1 MQNGIIVRPLEQLLP
16 YEQEIEIVERKGIG
30 HPDTICDLAAEQVSI
45 ALCRLY
51 LSEFGKIM
59 HHNVDK
65 ALLVGGSTNPE
76 YKGGKVVRPMEL
88 IIAGRATME
97 KNGKSL
103 PVEQAT
109 EEAIKRYL
117 SKTIINLNIEN
128 SVKLNIKIRPGSSE
142 LTELFGRFGGEQI
155 PFSNDTSI
163 GTGFYPFDETEQVV
177 YKIERFL
184 NSHKI
189 KKKSPFIGEDIKVMA
204 VRQKDKISITLAV
217 ATVDKYI
224 NNLSDYID
232 KIKVIKELI
241 KSQDWF
247 KDSYDIHINTA
258 DSYDDESI
266 YLTVTGTSAEHGDDG
281 QVGRGNRANGL
292 ITPYRPMTL
301 EAVAGKNPI
310 NHVGKLYNLFAAD
323 LCKAIVKNGYA
334 KEAYLSL
341 VSQIG
346 RPLNE
351 PQIVDIKV
359 KEKEVDQVI
368 IENTAKDMLAQM
380 PGMWKNILEEMYEIA

>member
-1 MQNGIIVRPLEQLLP
+1 MQNGIVVRPLEQLLP
-16 YEQEIEIVERKGIG
+16 HEQEIEIVERKGIG
-30 HPDTICDLAAEQVSI
+30 HPDTICDRAAEQVSI

-65 ALLVGGSTNPE
+65 ALLVGGSTNPV
-76 YKGGKVVRPMEL
+76 YRGGKVLKPIEI

-97 KNGKSL
+97 KNGKVL
-103 PVEQAT
+103 PVEEVAR
-109 EEAIKRYL
+109 EAILNYL
-117 SKTIINLNIEN
+117 SRTIRNLNVEN
-128 SVKLNIKIRPGSSE
+128 SIELKIKIRPGSSE
-142 LTELFGRFGGEQI
+142 LTELFSRFGPEQV

-163 GTGFYPFDETEQVV
+163 GTGFYPFDETEEVV
-177 YKIERFL
+177 YSIEKFL

-189 KKKSPFIGEDIKVMA
+189 KKKYPFIGEDIKVMG
-204 VRQKDKISITLAV
+204 VREHDNIKITLAV

-224 NNLSDYID
+224 NDLNDYID
-232 KIKVIKELI
+232 KIKQIRELI
-241 KSQDWF
+241 KEQDWF
-247 KDSYDIHINTA
+247 KNSYEIYINTA
-258 DSYDDESI
+258 DSYEQESI
-266 YLTVTGTSAEHGDDG
+266 YLTVTGTSGEHGDDG

-310 NHVGKLYNLFAAD
+310 NHVGKLYNLFAND
-323 LCKAIVKNGYA
+323 LCKTIVDNGYA
-334 KEAYLSL
+334 EEAYVSL

-346 RPLNE
+346 KPLNE

-359 KEKEVDQVI
+359 KEQKVEKPI
-368 IENTAKDMLAQM
+368 IESTAIDMLGEM
-380 PGMWKNILEEMYEIA
+380 PQMWKKIIDGMYEIA